1 MKRLSDIPL
10 EIAERLDLPAESV
23 AGVPKLTVT
32 GRRRALV
39 ENHCGLLALGIV
51 GAGIFAGSIRDIRIV
66 VDGGRV
72 RVCIRGTNLQLVAMD
87 STALLISGTIAC
99 AEFA

>member
-1 MKRLSDIPL
+1 MGRLSDIPL
-10 EIAERLDLPAESV
+10 EIAERLDYPAESV

-39 ENHCGLLALGIV
+39 ENHHGLLAYSRECI
-51 GAGIFAGSIRDIRIV
+51 II
-66 VDGGRV
+66 DGGRA
-72 RVCIRGTNLQLVAMD
+72 AMD
-87 STALLISGTIAC
+87 SAAVLISGTIVC